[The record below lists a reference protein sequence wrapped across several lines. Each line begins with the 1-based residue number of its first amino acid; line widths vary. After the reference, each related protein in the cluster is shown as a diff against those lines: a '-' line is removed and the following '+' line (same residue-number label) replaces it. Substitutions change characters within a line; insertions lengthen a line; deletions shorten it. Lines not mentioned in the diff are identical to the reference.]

1 MAQVTQEDFSWLL
14 SRSKSAYQLLDVDT
28 SVQSQGLRRAY
39 RKKALVLHPD
49 KNQSSDAEEQFREI
63 LVSYRVLDEPEWRKR
78 YDEHLETELERQKA
92 RAQQSAHQ
100 KSLKEQLLFEES
112 RYRQDQSTAQYRQV
126 KIEQLRRETEQ
137 LRRAKLRET
146 ASSATIVETDK
157 SRFPCKVRVRWK
169 SKPQI
174 TDLVSAEVV
183 QQLMEVFGEVV
194 SVQMNSSTDAAV
206 TYKTW
211 LSAVLAA
218 THDYSQ
224 VSDLWDERKTEF

>member
-1 MAQVTQEDFSWLL
+1 MAQVTQEDFNWLL
-14 SRSKSAYQLLDVDT
+14 SRPKSAYQLLDVDT

-63 LVSYRVLDEPEWRKR
+63 LVSYRILDEPEWRKR
-78 YDEHLETELERQKA
+78 YDEHLTVELERQKA

-100 KSLKEQLLFEES
+100 KSLKEQLLYEES
-112 RYRQDQSTAQYRQV
+112 RYRQNQSTAQNRQV

-137 LRRAKLRET
+137 LRRAKMKDTAST
-146 ASSATIVETDK
+146 ASSIETDK

-194 SVQMNSSTDAAV
+194 SVQMNSSTDAIV

-224 VSDLWDERKTEF
+224 VSDLWDERKTEL